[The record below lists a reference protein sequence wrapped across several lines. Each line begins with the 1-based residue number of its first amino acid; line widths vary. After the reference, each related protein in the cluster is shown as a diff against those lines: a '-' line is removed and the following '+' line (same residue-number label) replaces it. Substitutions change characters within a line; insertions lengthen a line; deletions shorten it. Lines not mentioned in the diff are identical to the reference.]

1 VKKRIISPTE
11 DKGVNMQKIKC
22 ETKTTY
28 RSKSTDKT
36 YETEEEFLKHHSKE
50 DLVTDVVVKVPHLD
64 LFGGTNK

>member
-1 VKKRIISPTE
+1 
-11 DKGVNMQKIKC
+11 MQKIKC

-36 YETEEEFLKHHSKE
+36 YETEEEFLKHHPKE